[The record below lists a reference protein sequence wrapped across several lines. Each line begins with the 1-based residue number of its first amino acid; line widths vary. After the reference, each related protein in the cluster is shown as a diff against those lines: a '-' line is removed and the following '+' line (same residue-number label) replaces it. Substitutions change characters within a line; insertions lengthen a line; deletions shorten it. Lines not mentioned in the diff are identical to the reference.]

1 MTEEATPLVLALH
14 GAYSA
19 REEILGFLEPML
31 PGARILAPDLP
42 GHGSHRDVR
51 VGSAAGALDWLEEQV
66 LAPLAGAPVAVV
78 GHSYGAH
85 LARGLAARRPTQVR
99 GLALICPLVPGDQH
113 MEPHRVVVDDG
124 AAAALPAGL
133 ADHFRSYFVVQDAA
147 TVRRFLSAVAPALD
161 RDDADVVWAQLE
173 HDALDTTTAA
183 GGLDGPVLVMTARDD
198 AFVGYR
204 QHAALLA
211 SYRRATSVVVADA
224 GHALPHEHPDL
235 VGAALRHWLAQVSPA
250 ATGSGS

>member
-1 MTEEATPLVLALH
+1 MTATPLVLALH

-42 GHGSHRDVR
+42 GHGGQRAVR
-51 VGSAAGALDWLEEQV
+51 VGSAAEALTWLEESV
-66 LAPLAGAPVAVV
+66 LDDLDGEAVAVV

-85 LARGLAARRPTQVR
+85 LARGLAARRPAQVR

-124 AAAALPAGL
+124 AAADLPAEL
-133 ADHFRSYFVVQDAA
+133 AEHFRGYFVVQDAITA
-147 TVRRFLSAVAPALD
+147 LRFRSAVAPALD
-161 RDDADVVWAQLE
+161 RDDGDVVWAQLE
-173 HDALDTTTAA
+173 HDDLGLAAADTFDA
-183 GGLDGPVLVMTARDD
+183 PVLVMTARDD

-204 QHAALLA
+204 QHVGLLA
-211 SYRRATSVVVADA
+211 RYRRATSVVVADA

-235 VGAALRHWLAQVSPA
+235 VGAALRHWLAQLPPTVPRRRS
-250 ATGSGS
+250 